1 MEVTRDLED
10 LLNKNSLTDQR
21 LLRKRLDHTAQSI
34 FLLCAQDL
42 QERKRD
48 ELLNQA
54 VNYDLP
60 VLLDPRNQVN
70 KGRSK
75 WTGFDPT
82 TGEYFKDPIELGV
95 EVIELGVEVKWD
107 DYQHLRVIQA
117 SSGAINLVQTFSNLV
132 DQGLRN
138 GLGN

>member
-1 MEVTRDLED
+1 M
-10 LLNKNSLTDQR
+10 NKNEPTIQR
-21 LLRKRLDHTAQSI
+21 LLSKWNNRKRPVHTAQSI

-95 EVIELGVEVKWD
+95 KVRWD
-107 DYQHLRVIQA
+107 DYQHLCIIEA
-117 SSGAINLVQTFSNLV
+117 SSGAVNLVQTFSDIL
-132 DQGLRN
+132 QLSRPGRKERTWE
-138 GLGN
+138 